1 MNLFTYGTLMI
12 PEIISSLL
20 GRNLTGMGALLKD
33 YRRALILNQSYP
45 GITRQGES
53 QVEGVIYYQL
63 KPHEMEILDNY
74 EGQMY
79 ELNPVQ
85 VVLKS
90 GDVQEANVYVLKDE
104 FKSLLS
110 DKDWN
115 LEAFLKNDLLH
126 FFKGYEGFTKA

>member
-20 GRNLTGMGALLKD
+20 GRNLTGVGALLKD
-33 YRRALILNQSYP
+33 YRRALILNQTYP
-45 GITRQGES
+45 GICRQGES

-63 KPHEMEILDNY
+63 KSHEIEILDNY

-90 GDVQEANVYVLKDE
+90 GDLEEAYVYVLKDE

-115 LEAFLKNDLLH
+115 LEAFLKND
-126 FFKGYEGFTKA
+126 